1 MKKMIAAAACA
12 LAMTAGAVRAETY
25 PSRPIAL
32 IVPFGPG
39 GPTDV
44 IARTL
49 AGRMSA
55 SLGQPVVVEN
65 VSGAAG
71 SIGVGRAAHAA
82 PDGYTLSIG
91 HYGTHAVNSLIYPLK
106 YDVVKDFEPIAL
118 LASNPYLIVSKNAVP
133 ATDLKELIA
142 WLKANPD
149 KTSASTGGPGS
160 AGDLI
165 GRHFQNVTGTKFQLV
180 PYSGGSGASIQ
191 DLLAGRI
198 DLKFEQAA
206 LTLPLVQSGQV
217 RAYAVTARDRLA
229 VAPEIP
235 TVDEAGLPG
244 FYISAWH
251 GLWVPKGTPKAIVT
265 KLNSAVVEALA
276 DPTVVHRLVNLGQQ
290 IPPRDQQTP
299 EALAAQQRAEID
311 KWKPI
316 IKAAQPQ
323 SH

>member
-1 MKKMIAAAACA
+1 MEKLIVAAACA
-12 LAMTAGAVRAETY
+12 LATIIGVANAETY
-25 PSRPIAL
+25 PSRPITL

-39 GPTDV
+39 GPTDI

-49 AGRMSA
+49 AQRMSV
-55 SLGQPVVVEN
+55 SLGQTIVVEN
-65 VSGAAG
+65 ISGAAG

-133 ATDLKELIA
+133 ATDLKGLIA

-149 KTSASTGGPGS
+149 KTSVSTNGPGS

-165 GRHFQNVTGTKFQLV
+165 GRRFQNMTGTRFQLV

-206 LTLPLVQSGQV
+206 LTLPLARSGQV
-217 RAYAVTARDRLA
+217 RAYAVTAKNRLA
-229 VAPEIP
+229 AAPEIP
-235 TVDEAGLPG
+235 TVDEVGLPG
-244 FYISAWH
+244 FYIAAWH
-251 GLWVPKGTPKAIVT
+251 GLWVPKGTPAAIVA
-265 KLNSAVVEALA
+265 KLNAVVVDALA
-276 DPTVVHRLVNLGQQ
+276 DPTVRHSLTNLGQE

-299 EALAAQQRAEID
+299 EALAAQQRAEIE

-316 IKAAQPQ
+316 IKAEQ
-323 SH
+323 SASH

>member
-1 MKKMIAAAACA
+1 MKKLIAAAACA
-12 LAMTAGAVRAETY
+12 VAMAAGAASAETY
-25 PSRPIAL
+25 PSRPITL
-32 IVPFGPG
+32 IVPFGAG
-39 GPTDV
+39 GPTDT
-44 IARTL
+44 IARII
-49 AGRMSA
+49 AERMGA
-55 SLGQPVVVEN
+55 SLGQPVIVKN
-65 VSGAAG
+65 ISGAAG
-71 SIGVGRAAHAA
+71 SIGVERAVHSA

-106 YDVVKDFEPIAL
+106 YDVIKDFEPIAL

-133 ATDLKELIA
+133 AVNLKGLIA

-149 KTSASTGGPGS
+149 KALVATNGPGS

-165 GRHFQNVTGTKFQLV
+165 GRHFRTVTGTSFQLV
-180 PYSGGSGASIQ
+180 PYGGGSGASIQ

-206 LTLPLVQSGQV
+206 FTLPLVRSGQV
-217 RAYAVTARDRLA
+217 RAYAVTAKNRLA
-229 VAPEIP
+229 AAPEIP

-251 GLWVPKGTPKAIVT
+251 GLWVPKGTPKAIVA
-265 KLNSAVVEALA
+265 KINAAVVEALA
-276 DPTVVHRLVNLGQQ
+276 DPTVVRRLVNLGQQ
-290 IPPRDQQTP
+290 IPARDQQTP
-299 EALAAQQRAEID
+299 EVLAAQQRAEIA

-316 IKAAQPQ
+316 IKSEVSA

>member
-1 MKKMIAAAACA
+1 MRKLIVAAACA
-12 LAMTAGAVRAETY
+12 FAMAAGVASAETY
-25 PSRPIAL
+25 PSRPITL
-32 IVPFGPG
+32 IVPFGAG

-49 AGRMSA
+49 AGRMST
-55 SLGQPVVVEN
+55 SLGQTIIVEN

-71 SIGVGRAAHAA
+71 SIGVGKAARAA

-91 HYGTHAVNSLIYPLK
+91 HYGTHAVNSLIYPLT

-133 ATDLKELIA
+133 ATDLKGLIA

-149 KTSASTGGPGS
+149 KASVSTGGPGS

-165 GRHFQNVTGTKFQLV
+165 GRHFRNVTGTSFQLV
-180 PYSGGSGASIQ
+180 PYSAGSGASIQ

-217 RAYAVTARDRLA
+217 RAYAVTAKNRLA

-265 KLNSAVVEALA
+265 KLNAAVVEALA
-276 DPTVVHRLVNLGQQ
+276 DPTVVRRLTNLGQQ
-290 IPPRDQQTP
+290 IPSRDQQTP
-299 EALAAQQRAEID
+299 EALAAQQRAEIA

-316 IKAAQPQ
+316 LKAVEPA

>member
-1 MKKMIAAAACA
+1 MKKLIVAATCA
-12 LAMTAGAVRAETY
+12 LVITAGTANAATY
-25 PSRPIAL
+25 PLRPIML
-32 IVPFGPG
+32 IVPFGAG
-39 GPTDV
+39 GPTDI

-49 AGRMSA
+49 AARMST
-55 SLGQPVVVEN
+55 SLRQTIVVEN

-133 ATDLKELIA
+133 ATDLKGLIA

-149 KTSASTGGPGS
+149 KASASTGGPGS

-165 GRHFQNVTGTKFQLV
+165 GRHFRNVTGTSFQLV
-180 PYSGGSGASIQ
+180 PYSGGSGVSIQ

-206 LTLPLVQSGQV
+206 LTLPLVRSGQV
-217 RAYAVTARDRLA
+217 RAYAVTAKDRLA

-251 GLWVPKGTPKAIVT
+251 GLWVPKGTPKAIIAR
-265 KLNSAVVEALA
+265 LNAAVVEALA
-276 DPTVVHRLVNLGQQ
+276 DPAVRQRLSNLGQE
-290 IPPRDQQTP
+290 IPSRDQQTP
-299 EALAAQQRAEID
+299 EALAAQQRAEIA

-316 IKAAQPQ
+316 IEAA
-323 SH
+323 HIALH